1 MLTRNGWGAV
11 GLCAACLA
19 IGVLGDLGELLALGW
34 ALLAALVVAGVWLF
48 IRPSLDVAR
57 DVVPARVAEGERA
70 VGVLTISNRGARRS
84 PPLIA
89 HERLG
94 GQRVRLPLRG
104 LAAAAAQRITYDLP
118 SGRRGIVP
126 VGPLEIS
133 HADALGLV
141 GVGYG
146 EGAETRLIV
155 HPRQVRV
162 APLPTGRSQDFDGPT
177 RSVAPRG
184 GIAFHSLREYVPGD
198 DLRLVHWPTT
208 ARTGQLMVKHTV
220 VTNEPRLVIVLDTQ
234 AGSYS
239 DERSFD
245 EAVRVAASLLSA
257 GARQHFPTTLHT
269 TGGAMVSID
278 ATGVGLTDAL
288 DCLAAVQVSLDDRG
302 LRELTSLAGRR
313 QHGAS
318 LGVVTGSVCTQLAA
332 VSSVRPRYEMATLV
346 QLGPNY
352 GRTTAAVEGVLGFS
366 CADLAEFARVWKAR
380 VG

>member
-1 MLTRNGWGAV
+1 MLTKNGWATTV
-11 GLCAACLA
+11 LCAVCLA
-19 IGVLGDLGELLALGW
+19 TGLLADLRELVALGA
-34 ALLAALVVAGVWLF
+34 ALLVALVVAAAWLF
-48 IRPSLDVAR
+48 IRPSLEVRR
-57 DVVPARVAEGERA
+57 DVVPARVAEGEGA
-70 VGVLTISNRGARRS
+70 AGVLTITNRGTRRS
-84 PPLIA
+84 PPLLA
-89 HERLG
+89 HEHLG
-94 GQRVRLPLRG
+94 GRRLRLQLRG
-104 LAAAAAQRITYDLP
+104 LSSQATQRVHYDLP
-118 SGRRGIVP
+118 TDRRGIVP

-155 HPRQVRV
+155 HPRQARV

-184 GIAFHSLREYVPGD
+184 GIAFHSLRDYVPGD

-234 AGSYS
+234 AGSYI
-239 DERSFD
+239 DERAFD
-245 EAVRVAASLLSA
+245 EAVRVTASLVSA
-257 GARQHFPTTLHT
+257 GAMQRFPTTLHT
-269 TGGAMVSID
+269 TGGVVVGID
-278 ATGVGLTDAL
+278 ATGSGLTEAL
-288 DCLAAVQVSLDDRG
+288 DVLAAIAAEVADPG
-302 LRELTSLAGRR
+302 LRTLTRLAGRR

-318 LGVVTGSVCTQLAA
+318 LGVVTGSVCTQLSV
-332 VSSVRPRYEMATLV
+332 VSSVRQRYEMATLV

-352 GRTTAAVEGVLGFS
+352 GRTVAGVEGVLGIA
-366 CADLAEFARVWKAR
+366 CVDLAEFARVWKAR